1 MLHVLS
7 LASGVTGVVVIVWV
21 LLAML
26 GLIRLEYGRFGGDSA
41 LEPRESL
48 RHELGCQVLLGLEFF
63 VAADVVHTILAPSL
77 HELAVL
83 GGIVAILTAIS
94 FSMNWELRQFHRKE
108 LLQH

>member
-1 MLHVLS
+1 M
-7 LASGVTGVVVIVWV
+7 VVIFWG

-26 GLIRLEYGRFGGDSA
+26 GLIRLENERFGGDSA
-41 LEPRESL
+41 LERRERL
-48 RHELGCQVLLGLEFF
+48 RHDLGSYLLLGLEFF
-63 VAADVVHTILAPSL
+63 VTADVVHTVLAPSL

>member
-1 MLHVLS
+1 MLS
-7 LASGVTGVVVIVWV
+7 
-21 LLAML
+21 
-26 GLIRLEYGRFGGDSA
+26 LIRLEYGRYGGDSA

-48 RHELGCQVLLGLEFF
+48 RHELGCQLLLGLVLLGLEFL

>member
-1 MLHVLS
+1 
-7 LASGVTGVVVIVWV
+7 
-21 LLAML
+21 
-26 GLIRLEYGRFGGDSA
+26 
-41 LEPRESL
+41 
-48 RHELGCQVLLGLEFF
+48 